1 MWLEWPFLVGFLV
14 IAGVYWV
21 LRRGDGSPEL

>member
-1 MWLEWPFLVGFLV
+1 MWLEWLFLLCFLVV
-14 IAGVYWV
+14 AGVYGI